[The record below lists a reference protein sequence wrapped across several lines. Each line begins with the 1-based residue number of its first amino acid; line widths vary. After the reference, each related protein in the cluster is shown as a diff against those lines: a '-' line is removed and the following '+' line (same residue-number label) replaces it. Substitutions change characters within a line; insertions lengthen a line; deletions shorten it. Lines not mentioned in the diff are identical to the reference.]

1 MSAETQEAVPRED
14 VAKIE
19 AAAPAAAPARPKR
32 ARKMLIVT
40 SAPMFYHKVI
50 PWCSEALR
58 ILGEKTGAFSV
69 VFDNDPAAFEA
80 DSLAR
85 FDAVCF
91 NNTCG
96 TLFDDERL
104 KRNLLEFVRGGKG
117 FVGIHCSAHTFL
129 DWPDYGLMHGAYSR
143 SHPWVSETVTV
154 KVEDP
159 DHPCVRALG
168 TSFGIVDEIYE
179 FYEEPYS
186 RDSLRV
192 LASLDTARTDM
203 TKPDIKRTDGDFG
216 LVWVQGFGKG
226 RVFFSAFGHY
236 KEICWN
242 APILAHWL
250 AGIQFA
256 LGDLPADTTP
266 SAKLAGGQRRG

>member
-1 MSAETQEAVPRED
+1 MPATNEEKVSPED
-14 VAKIE
+14 ISRIE
-19 AAAPAAAPARPKR
+19 AAAPARAPAKPKKP
-32 ARKMLIVT
+32 RKMLVVT
-40 SAPMFYHKVI
+40 TAPMFYHKVI
-50 PWCSEALR
+50 PWGTEALR
-58 ILGEKTGAFSV
+58 ILGEKTGAYSIV
-69 VFDNDPAAFEA
+69 ADNDPAAFRA
-80 DSLAR
+80 DSLER

-96 TLFDDERL
+96 DIFDDAGL
-104 KRNLLEFVRGGKG
+104 KQHLIDFVKSGRG

-129 DWPDYGLMHGAYSR
+129 EWKEYGLMHGAYSR

-154 KVEDP
+154 KVEEP
-159 DHPCVRALG
+159 DHPVVRPLG
-168 TSFGIVDEIYE
+168 RSFEIVDEIYE

-186 RDSLRV
+186 RERLRV
-192 LASLDTARTDM
+192 LASLDTTKTDM

-216 LVWVQGFGKG
+216 LVWVQSYGKG

-236 KEICWN
+236 KEIFWHPN
-242 APILAHWL
+242 LLEHYL

-266 SAKLAGGQRRG
+266 SAALKT